1 VLRELSSFHRRR
13 LLTCVSSCILS
24 SKSKQDNATSDMLA
38 NLADLG
44 MLNTTTS
51 PMASNNNTEAGAGG
65 NNAYNSQQSA
75 SQLFGA
81 RNLTRSGETQDTEE
95 SADERGG

>member
-1 VLRELSSFHRRR
+1 
-13 LLTCVSSCILS
+13 
-24 SKSKQDNATSDMLA
+24 MLA

-51 PMASNNNTEAGAGG
+51 PMANGNNNEGG
-65 NNAYNSQQSA
+65 GGTAPHGLHSQQSS
-75 SQLFGA
+75 SQLYGA